1 MSIIATVI
9 GLVILILRKTL
20 HKWISPKC
28 YSMIWLVFIIALIC
42 PVPIPSSISIY
53 NYFDVES
60 VKQSEKQYAN
70 DVLSL
75 PNEENGQEEG
85 LKLKEKIKF
94 NYESIGKNYLVYII
108 SDIWFIAFLLLLS
121 RVIYQYAR
129 AIYLTGSLE
138 IEDER
143 INNILEKCKKKLKI
157 KRNIKLIEQYEMQR
171 PCTMGVFKVK
181 IFLSDNMFEMDEICL
196 TDIFMH
202 ELSHYKRKDNLLN
215 VFIMFAKAVH
225 CFNPI
230 IYFGL
235 MNCLKVDM
243 ELATDEMAIENL
255 GQDERDEYSRIIVN
269 IAGIESSRFE
279 AVLGLSEDVKILG
292 KRIDTVLMKDEFEK
306 HAKVI
311 MGFTIL
317 IVLFMWLVLYP
328 TSYGMFSVPRLYLE
342 MSDGS
347 VIAVT
352 RMEDKKEGL
361 IKTISLSKGEALR
374 LVVEGGRCEDYVIY
388 GKEDLRNKEGFEGAI
403 DIKEEKICC
412 FQEGEYIYK
421 FTLKHGNRKS
431 TDYQIKIIVE

>member
-1 MSIIATVI
+1 MSIIGTVI
-9 GLVILILRKTL
+9 GLVILLLRKKL
-20 HKWISPKC
+20 SKWISPKC
-28 YSMIWLVFIIALIC
+28 YAMIWLVFIIALIW
-42 PVPIPSSISIY
+42 PVPIPSRISVY
-53 NYFDVES
+53 NYFDVEK

-75 PNEENGQEEG
+75 SNEEKGQNEEI
-85 LKLKEKIKF
+85 KLKEKIKF
-94 NYESIGKNYLVYII
+94 NYESMGKNYLIYII

-121 RVIYQYAR
+121 RVIYQYGR
-129 AIYLTGSLE
+129 AIYLTGNLE

-157 KRNIKLIEQYEMQR
+157 KRNIKLIEQYEIQR

-181 IFLSDNMFEMDEICL
+181 IFLSDNMFDMDEICL

-215 VFIMFAKAVH
+215 VFIMFTKAVH

-255 GQDERDEYSRIIVN
+255 GQDERDEYSKIIVDV
-269 IAGIESSRFE
+269 AKIESSKFE

-292 KRIDTVLMKDEFEK
+292 KRIDMVLMKDEFEK
-306 HAKVI
+306 HTKLI
-311 MGFTIL
+311 MSFTML
-317 IVLFMWLVLYP
+317 IVILMWLVLYP
-328 TSYGMFSVPRLYLE
+328 TSYGMFGVPSLYLE

-347 VIAVT
+347 VIAVK
-352 RMEDKKEGL
+352 RVEDKDERF
-361 IKTISLSKGEALR
+361 IKTISLSKGETLR
-374 LVVEGGRCEDYVIY
+374 LVVEGGRCEDYVSFCRTNL
-388 GKEDLRNKEGFEGAI
+388 EDMNSNVEII
-403 DIKEEKICC
+403 DMKRDTIKY
-412 FQEGEYIYK
+412 FLEGEYIYK
-421 FTLKHGNRKS
+421 FNLKYGNHKS
-431 TDYQIKIIVE
+431 ADYEIKIVVE